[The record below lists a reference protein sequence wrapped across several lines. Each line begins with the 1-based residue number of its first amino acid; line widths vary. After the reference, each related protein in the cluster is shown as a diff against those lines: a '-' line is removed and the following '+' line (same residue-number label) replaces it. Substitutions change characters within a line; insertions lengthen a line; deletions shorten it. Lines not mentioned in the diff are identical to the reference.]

1 MPRGEGAASVA
12 RRSTSLSARIL
23 LAIVSVN
30 LVAVIVTALIAFPVV
45 QRSAETQARRQLTA
59 QARELARTRDTA
71 DPASSPDSGTAGDR
85 FAIVASDGT
94 VTGGARDE
102 VDADTAAQL
111 RAGRS
116 VSTTTTLSGRE
127 AVLVGIPTAD
137 GGGVVGVRRVADIT
151 AANADVV
158 RWLIIALS
166 VGLFAATVAG
176 VLLARRLGRP
186 LRRVAA
192 SARELAAG
200 HRGVIMTPESITE
213 IADIA
218 HALGGLDTALTVSER
233 RQRDFLLSVSH
244 DIRTPL
250 TALRGYAEA
259 LADGLIP
266 ADDVPAVGATL
277 SAESERLRRFLDD
290 LLQLARLEAD
300 EFALDPQVID
310 ARETVRSA
318 VDAWRAAAA
327 RAGVML
333 RADVPTVPL
342 AIETDP
348 MRLRQVIDGLIEN
361 ALRVTAEGAPV
372 IVTAAAAGRGIRVSV
387 RDGGPGLTSEDVAV
401 AFERGALH
409 ARYRDIRAVGTGLG
423 LSIAHRLVTRLGG
436 SIDVGAAPEG
446 GAAFAVSLPTSN
458 IPRAAR

>member
-71 DPASSPDSGTAGDR
+71 DPASSPDSGTPGDR
-85 FAIVASDGT
+85 FAIVAPDGT

-200 HRGVIMTPESITE
+200 HRGVVMTPESITE